1 MDVSDLPV
9 VIACLITSIVTIL
22 RYKRPGE
29 TVGFIWKE
37 PIYGENLSGYAL
49 PQRSHGFQNL
59 RGDRWVVWSFQI
71 SHWTGKFLF
80 RSIAE
85 DMLRLCHGKKWKSSL
100 SIKKFDIVKYGFRKM
115 KRPITDTWHKDFTIS
130 EKRIGCAVMR
140 VLLRMTGF
148 WIEKT
153 LVKYMALKKWYL
165 RQHLH
170 DARKSLS
177 TAIESMRS
185 DCMQGNYNDPANW
198 KMFCLIAIGGME
210 RFSIWMSESEVWP
223 LSGRLCAAW
232 FLDSCPTW

>member
-1 MDVSDLPV
+1 MDVSDLPA

-185 DCMQGNYNDPANW
+185 SLRCLVPWQLSHMVKLRSVGVALYDKLCIMLKKSEIAQTSENAALYNGI
-198 KMFCLIAIGGME
+198 LYI
-210 RFSIWMSESEVWP
+210 
-223 LSGRLCAAW
+223 
-232 FLDSCPTW
+232 